1 MSTTRNIGI
10 TVAAAALLL
19 AAVAN
24 LCAAPP
30 QTLTVGGAIQASAD
44 GTSPGG
50 AVWQVYGVSESG
62 KQLDG
67 TVGVA
72 APGLWLGD
80 FGSKS
85 DALVVGMD
93 CLVVVSKTIG
103 DGALGRTGYYAVVN
117 HTLAGNDPAEFPEMT
132 LRPIPV
138 PDATA
143 DTHARLIWN
152 AAVEDA
158 GEGGETNILGYTVHR
173 SLDGQNFT
181 VASDSIVT
189 DTQYDDDIPND
200 GEYVYAIGLV
210 YRGDPP
216 VTGAVLSARSPRVFK
231 DSDGDGLPDY
241 FKIANDLQ
249 IGSGDPAD
257 GPDGDPDNDGM
268 TNYEHWISG
277 TRANDKDSYFAVESV
292 VPDGDGFT
300 IQWDGVAERWYSVY
314 RSSQLASNDWTRI
327 YGPTYCPANQAME
340 HTDSP
345 EVSAPHFYRLKVSRD

>member
-1 MSTTRNIGI
+1 M
-10 TVAAAALLL
+10 AAAVLF
-19 AAVAN
+19 AAVGE

-30 QTLTVGGAIQASAD
+30 ETLTVGGVIQQAPD
-44 GTSPGG
+44 GTSPTG
-50 AVWQVYGVSESG
+50 AVWRVYTAHDSETQLNGVV
-62 KQLDG
+62 D
-67 TVGVA
+67 VA
-72 APGLWLGD
+72 VPGLWTGD
-80 FGSKS
+80 MGSKAAS
-85 DALVVGMD
+85 IGVGTD
-93 CLVVVSKTIG
+93 CLVVMEYTANPVTT
-103 DGALGRTGYYAVVN
+103 APTGYYAVVN
-117 HTLAGNDPAEFPEMT
+117 HILTGSDPAEFPPMT
-132 LRPIPV
+132 LRAIPV
-138 PDATA
+138 PNATA
-143 DTHARLIWN
+143 DTHARLTWN

-158 GEGGETNILGYTVHR
+158 SEGGETNILGYTVHR
-173 SLDGQNFT
+173 SLDGQHFT
-181 VASDSIVT
+181 LASDSVVT